1 MINKEFDLNRFKQK
15 SSKVSGY
22 LKSKGHEI
30 PRNTLFHALSLMFDE
45 NNWNTLKAKLEKNEV
60 PVSIKEEN
68 NDEIETLMMT
78 EMVYNIYVYFFNK
91 LFSIE
96 NPELFKKEINSI
108 AKKINNNNCCYNDY
122 ICTKDFFDFV
132 EYNNDSALLYET
144 KLIGDEDILKISLL
158 DTIENSSELDLITK
172 IILMLTT
179 PGNLTSSTLNSHLSR
194 KPITIERMN
203 ERKKKN
209 YIFVFF
215 DESEISERLNH
226 RKNLSISG
234 SASGGSLNNN
244 RMIPISI
251 NQKKEDEEPKKIN
264 KTTKI
269 QVDFINLNDNRDEI
283 KKFVLIK

>member
-45 NNWNTLKAKLEKNEV
+45 NNWNTLKAKLEKNEAPT

-68 NDEIETLMMT
+68 NDEIETLTMT
-78 EMVYNIYVYFFNK
+78 QMVYDVYMYFFDK
-91 LFSIE
+91 LFIIKDQY
-96 NPELFKKEINSI
+96 LFKKEINSI
-108 AKKINNNNCCYNDY
+108 ATKLNDFAYGEYFETKNFFYFVESYNDS
-122 ICTKDFFDFV
+122 T
-132 EYNNDSALLYET
+132 LLSKA

-158 DTIENSSELDLITK
+158 DTIENSFKLELITK

-194 KPITIERMN
+194 KSVTIERMN
-203 ERKKKN
+203 EKKKKN
-209 YIFVFF
+209 YIFIFF

-226 RKNLSISG
+226 RRNLSISG

-244 RMIPISI
+244 RMIPVSI
-251 NQKKEDEEPKKIN
+251 NQKKEIN